1 MRSLTGGVIVT
12 MTTVSQ
18 SALKEIIDKHECVVN
33 GVVHHFKV
41 KWAAPEPRWTARR
54 GDYAVAV
61 QVLSDN
67 YQSTT
72 VHLMVP
78 RSTPRNVLL
87 KLLVD
92 AVQTSSSKGVTHGG

>member
-1 MRSLTGGVIVT
+1 

-18 SALKEIIDKHECVVN
+18 SALKEIIDKHECVVK

-54 GDYAVAV
+54 GDYAEAV
-61 QVLSDN
+61 QVLPEND
-67 YQSTT
+67 QSTT
-72 VHLMVP
+72 VHLLVP
-78 RSTPRNVLL
+78 RLTPRHAVL

-92 AVQTSSSKGVTHGG
+92 AVETASSEGVTHGG

>member
-1 MRSLTGGVIVT
+1 

-18 SALKEIIDKHECVVN
+18 SALKEIIDKHECVVK

-41 KWAAPEPRWTARR
+41 KWAAPEPRWTAGR

-61 QVLSDN
+61 EVLPEN

-72 VHLMVP
+72 VHLLVP
-78 RSTPRNVLL
+78 RLTPRNAVL

-92 AVQTSSSKGVTHGG
+92 AVQTSSSEGVTHGG